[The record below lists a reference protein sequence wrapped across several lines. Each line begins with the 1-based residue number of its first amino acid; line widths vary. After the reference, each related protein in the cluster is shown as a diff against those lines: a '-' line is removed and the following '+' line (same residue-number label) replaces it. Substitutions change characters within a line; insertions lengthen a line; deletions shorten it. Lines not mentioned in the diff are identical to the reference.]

1 MLIHIGEPAI
11 EMRTVGNE
19 PAFLMPQRSLSSRY
33 GKQNRRRLGDGN
45 LGQKISKGLSKQKR
59 LKRKKKIG

>member
-1 MLIHIGEPAI
+1 MLTHTGEPVI

-19 PAFLMPQRSLSSRY
+19 PAFLMPQRSISSRY
-33 GKQNRRRLGDGN
+33 GKQNRQSLGDGN

-59 LKRKKKIG
+59 LKRKKKTG